1 MASGI
6 HRTTLEVRSRGVPK
20 DLSDPD
26 WIVNPDL
33 SEVEGQPKRYWKI
46 VGDAVQLMT
55 QAERDAVD
63 AAAEAAQVAAEKAE
77 AKALADGASPAM
89 YRLQMAIAKVTQQS
103 IWAVNNGTL
112 TTPQSIESLVEAVK
126 AEIDNG

>member
-6 HRTTLEVRSRGVPK
+6 HRTTLEVKLRGVPK

-26 WIVNPDL
+26 WIVDPDL
-33 SEVEGQPKRYWKI
+33 SAVGGQPKKYWKI
-46 VGDAVQLMT
+46 VGDSVQVMT
-55 QAERDAVD
+55 QAERDAID
-63 AAAEAAQVAAEKAE
+63 AAEESARIAAEKAE

-89 YRLQMAIAKVTQQS
+89 YRLQIAIAKVTQQS

-112 TTPQSIESLVEAVK
+112 TTPQSMSDLTAAVK
-126 AEIDNG
+126 TEIDNG

>member
-6 HRTTLEVRSRGVPK
+6 HRTTLEVKSRGVPK

-33 SEVEGQPKRYWKI
+33 SAVEGQPQRYWKI

-63 AAAEAAQVAAEKAE
+63 AAADAARIAVEKAE

-103 IWAVNNGTL
+103 IWAVSNGTL
-112 TTPQSIESLVEAVK
+112 TTPQSLESLVAAVK

>member
-63 AAAEAAQVAAEKAE
+63 AAADAARIAAEKVE